1 MWKYSDLLRNIYK
14 KTGTHD
20 PFKIAMYFDI
30 PTYYVQIDSPLAKT
44 IYLYGQPIILLS
56 DKLQES
62 SAKYYVCGHELGH
75 IFKHTGLVC
84 AYDSNTHFRSNMERE
99 ADQFSFDLCNALYHE
114 ENGYYPNEINQLN
127 YSYGVPKNFH
137 LSETLR

>member
-30 PTYYVQIDSPLAKT
+30 PTYYVQISSPLAKA

-56 DKLQES
+56 DKLRDS
-62 SAKYYVCGHELGH
+62 SAKYYICGHELGH
-75 IFKHTGLVC
+75 IFKHTGIAC
-84 AYDSNTHFRSNMERE
+84 AYDSNMHFRSSMERE
-99 ADQFSFDLCNALYHE
+99 ADLFSFELCNSFYCE
-114 ENGYYPNEINQLN
+114 ENGEYASEIKQLN
-127 YSYGVPKNFH
+127 YSYGVPENFY
-137 LSETLR
+137 LSKLLT